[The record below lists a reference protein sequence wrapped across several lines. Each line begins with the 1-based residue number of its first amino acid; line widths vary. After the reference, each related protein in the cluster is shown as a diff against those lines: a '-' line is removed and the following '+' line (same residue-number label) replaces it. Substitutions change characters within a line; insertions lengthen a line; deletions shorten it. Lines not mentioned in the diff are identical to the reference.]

1 MDGYSQINIQ
11 QIDLKV
17 GSALTPRSGLL
28 PVGLLRLFPELYPE
42 HTKRDLGT
50 DVIHNKHR
58 HTGTEPELY
67 LTDVGT
73 RIAQFLVEDSR
84 KTGISHFDRQR
95 RFTKKSQPFTGIQPY
110 IRPME
115 EGADQQ
121 VAVQAYIFQRQVYIV
136 DVYAHIVQIHLS
148 TFVAH
153 LYADGDVIADKITP
167 KRIDLNRMA
176 RAVEIFQEQQ
186 QAALLTIEIKIRKSY
201 PEQHLS
207 FGGKTVI
214 GNPPVKT
221 PDGRSSDQRIF
232 FKLKTRHL
240 DRIGLNKY
248 LFQPLL
254 GRDRQKRHP
263 RQNEQNPYMFSV
275 YCQSDHV
282 LNIKCETQSN
292 GKDVDFKIRP
302 ARRSF
307 AYLYLI
313 GNLVY
318 F

>member
-17 GSALTPRSGLL
+17 GSALTPRPGLL

-42 HTKRDLGT
+42 HTERDLGT

-58 HTGTEPELY
+58 HTGTEAKLY
-67 LTDVGT
+67 LTDTGT
-73 RIAQFLVEDSR
+73 RITQFLVEDSR

-95 RFTKKSQPFTGIQPY
+95 RLTEKPQPFTGIQPH
-110 IRPME
+110 IRPMK
-115 EGADQQ
+115 EGTDQQ
-121 VAVQAYIFQRQVYIV
+121 VAVQSYIFQRQINIVY
-136 DVYAHIVQIHLS
+136 VYAHIAQIHLG
-148 TFVAH
+148 TFIAH
-153 LYADGDVIADKITP
+153 LYADGYVVADKIAP
-167 KRIDLNRMA
+167 KRVDLNGMS

-186 QAALLTIEIKIRKSY
+186 QAALLAIEIEIRKGY
-201 PEQHLS
+201 PEQHLPL
-207 FGGKTVI
+207 GGETVI
-214 GNPPVKT
+214 GNPAVKP
-221 PDGRSSDQRIF
+221 PDGRSTDQRIF
-232 FKLKTRHL
+232 LKFKTRHL
-240 DRIGLNKY
+240 VRIGLNKY
-248 LFQPLL
+248 LFQPFL

-263 RQNEQNPYMFSV
+263 RQNEQNPYMFSM

-282 LNIKCETQSN
+282 LNIKCETQSD
-292 GKDVDFKIRP
+292 GKDINFKIRP

-307 AYLYLI
+307 AHLYLI